1 MRLAHTSTL
10 AAALTLSLIALPSGA
25 VVILDSTWEANGGTP
40 ADGYAAHVALA
51 MEPQFAAI
59 FGLHDGTS
67 YGGSATWIGNDEDHG
82 YLLTAAHNF
91 GDGEDASTWTYWS
104 RDGTAYNGIDV
115 QIHPSYDPD
124 SDETSGYDMAIVTLD
139 APVTDA
145 GPQPLLYEGQDEL
158 GREVTITGYGSRGI
172 GSSGEGDDYYDF
184 DGETPAAARNIVDE
198 VDGENGENNLII
210 DFDSEAADA
219 SVMGDA
225 EPLDELEGILGS
237 GDSGG
242 ASWMETR
249 QGWVIVATNT
259 WGDDSVYGSISG
271 LSRVSTQLDWIA
283 SIFPGIRTAR

>member
-40 ADGYAAHVALA
+40 SDGYAAHVALA